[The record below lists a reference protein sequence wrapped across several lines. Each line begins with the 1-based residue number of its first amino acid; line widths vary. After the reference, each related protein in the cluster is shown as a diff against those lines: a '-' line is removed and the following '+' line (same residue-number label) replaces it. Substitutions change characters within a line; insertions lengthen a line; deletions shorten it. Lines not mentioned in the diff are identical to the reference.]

1 MNALKFGET
10 QSAPPTRTINLDPIP
25 FSQGVRAATVT
36 TGTTTGTRASTA
48 PTRSSSASDR
58 WTPSTTVRH
67 SAEDAIERTQRRL
80 DNLRNAL
87 GPDYARGDDGPW
99 AA

>member
-1 MNALKFGET
+1 MNALKFNGT
-10 QSAPPTRTINLDPIP
+10 QSALPTRTTNLDPIP
-25 FSQGVRAATVT
+25 FSRGVRAAAAT
-36 TGTTTGTRASTA
+36 TGIRGSSSA
-48 PTRSSSASDR
+48 PTRSSSASDQ
-58 WTPSTTVRH
+58 WTPSTVIRH

-87 GPDYARGDDGPW
+87 GPDYARSDDGPR